1 MIRTL
6 LTDSDTDDP
15 SSLSDRTFVATILAD
30 AILIA
35 GYLLSALRPE
45 HRVWP
50 IGNSSW
56 WSWRRWFNWT
66 ALSVVYAGFLL
77 LSYFDRDTF
86 IFTKPR
92 SSIIG
97 GILSALGL
105 GVSIRALLGLGVEES
120 SGKKGEL
127 RTGGFYRYTRNPQSV
142 GVVAAIAG
150 GILLADS
157 RRMLVHGLLTIV
169 VYVLFP
175 FAEEPWL
182 REQYGDAYE
191 EYCRSVPRFIG
202 WTTVRRL
209 IHDR

>member
-6 LTDSDTDDP
+6 LSVGDTDDL
-15 SSLSDRTFVATILAD
+15 SSLSDQTFVATVLAD

-35 GYLLSALRPE
+35 GYILSALRPE

-66 ALSVVYAGFLL
+66 ALSVVYAGFPL

-86 IFTKPR
+86 VFTKLR
-92 SSIIG
+92 STIVG
-97 GILSALGL
+97 GVLSALGFS
-105 GVSIRALLGLGVEES
+105 VSIQALLGLGWQES
-120 SGKKGEL
+120 SGKEGEL

-142 GVVAAIAG
+142 GVIVAIAG
-150 GILLADS
+150 GILLTNS
-157 RRMLVHGLLTIV
+157 RRVLVHGLLTIA

-182 REQYGDAYE
+182 RKQYGDRYR
-191 EYCRSVPRFIG
+191 EYCERTPRFVNRDSLK
-202 WTTVRRL
+202 TLLSR
-209 IHDR
+209 